1 MRGGRVLADGSD
13 GCVFTEP
20 MIPCAKGTEQGDI
33 VNPTDETVVSK
44 VVKQS
49 DNEYLYLEAA
59 NRILGHDLAV
69 KYLAGLRGYC
79 KPADATHP
87 PSEDQQK
94 FFTNNMESLDSWGS
108 KKHACATLKRKIQ
121 DKEDITSTHTLMFV
135 TRYPSTVDEWIRKL
149 KSRQVSVTAV
159 LDAVNESLPEFLYV
173 LQKFYKDDREQLINV
188 DLHFG
193 NIFVKATTTKIQ
205 FGLSDFGRCVL
216 RQEQSDSAL
225 IHYLEKYQQ
234 YTIFSNYR
242 QVPLE
247 ARLLNYIY
255 KKRMESNSPQEII
268 EAFVKDRD
276 VGEYMNISNDII
288 VINLNLYFSVL
299 LKKLLFIKLIEDFQS
314 ITKKMLDKRF
324 DALTQSEKDT
334 LWFTLTRYMA
344 VAPIITIAEQLMDLT
359 ETKAIQAYVKRV
371 TTEYL
376 EGKPPPDR
384 RTGYYPI
391 LAFLTR
397 MILAPYSSSLMAVEK
412 ADNRLFWN
420 DIIAGH

>member
-20 MIPCAKGTEQGDI
+20 MIPCAKGTEQGEI
-33 VNPTDETVVSK
+33 VNPLDVNIVSK

-49 DNEYLYLEAA
+49 DTEYLYLEAA
-59 NRILGHDLAV
+59 NRILGNELAV

-79 KPADATHP
+79 KPADANHP
-87 PSEDQQK
+87 PSEQQTK
-94 FFTNNMESLDSWGS
+94 MYVENMESLQQWPS
-108 KKHACATLKRKIQ
+108 KKHACATLKQRYA
-121 DKEDITSTHTLMFV
+121 DKEDITSNHMLMFI
-135 TRYPSTVDEWIRKL
+135 TRYPSTIDEWIRKL
-149 KSRQVSVTAV
+149 KSKNVSVTAI
-159 LDAVNESLPEFLYV
+159 LNAVNDSMPEFLLV
-173 LQKFYKDDREQLINV
+173 LQKFYQNSKEQLINV

-193 NIFVKATTTKIQ
+193 NIFVKATSNTIQ

-247 ARLLNYIY
+247 ARILNYIY
-255 KKRMESNSPQEII
+255 KKHLESESPQVII
-268 EAFVKDRD
+268 DSFISDKD
-276 VGEYMNISNDII
+276 VGQYVTISNDII
-288 VINLNLYFSVL
+288 VINLEIYLRHL
-299 LKKLLFIKLIEDFQS
+299 LKKNLFIKLIEDFQS
-314 ITKKMLDKRF
+314 ITKKMILKEF
-324 DALTQSEKDT
+324 NTLTTSEKDS

-359 ETKAIQAYVKRV
+359 ETKMVQAYVRRV

-376 EGKPPPDR
+376 DGKPPPKTI
-384 RTGYYPI
+384 TGYYPI

-397 MILAPYSSSLMAVEK
+397 IILAPYSSSLIAVEM

-420 DIIAGH
+420 DILRGH

>member
-20 MIPCAKGTEQGDI
+20 MIPCAEGTEHGD
-33 VNPTDETVVSK
+33 VVDPRDVGVVSK

-49 DNEYLYLEAA
+49 DNEYVYLEAA
-59 NRILGHDLAV
+59 NRILGHKLAV

-79 KPADATHP
+79 KPADPNNP
-87 PSEDQQK
+87 PSKDNQK
-94 FFTNNMESLDSWGS
+94 MYDANMESLQQWPSQR
-108 KKHACATLKRKIQ
+108 HACATLKRRYAE
-121 DKEDITSTHTLMFV
+121 KEDIASTHTLMFI
-135 TRYPSTVDEWIRKL
+135 TRYPSTIDEWIRKL
-149 KSRQVSVTAV
+149 KIRKIPITSI
-159 LDAVNESLPEFLYV
+159 LYAVNESMPEFLFV
-173 LQKFYKDDREQLINV
+173 LQSFYQHYKEQLINV

-193 NIFVKATTTKIQ
+193 NIFVKANATTVQ

-234 YTIFSNYR
+234 YTIFSNFR
-242 QVPLE
+242 QIPLE

-255 KKRMESNSPQEII
+255 KKNLENETPQNIIDSFISDKDNSQYV
-268 EAFVKDRD
+268 A
-276 VGEYMNISNDII
+276 ISNDII
-288 VINLNLYFSVL
+288 VINLDIYLKHLLTKVL
-299 LKKLLFIKLIEDFQS
+299 FVKLIEDFQS
-314 ITKKMLDKRF
+314 ISRKMVEKKF
-324 DALTQSEKDT
+324 NAITQSEKDT

-359 ETKAIQAYVKRV
+359 ETKLIQAYVRRV
-371 TTEYL
+371 TMEYL
-376 EGKPPPDR
+376 QGKPPPKNI
-384 RTGYYPI
+384 TGYYPI

-397 MILAPYSSSLMAVEK
+397 IILAPYSSSLLAVEK

-420 DIIAGH
+420 DVISGH